1 MLQINTVMKNINPT
15 TTAAWQKLT
24 AHFEDIKEK
33 HLRSWFAEDANRFDK
48 MHIEWKDLLVDY
60 SKNRI
65 SEETLSLL
73 VELAEECGLKENMD
87 AMFAGEVI
95 NETENRSVLHVALR
109 DFERDEI
116 LSKGENVVPTIKE
129 VLEQIKAFCDQLQNG
144 QWRGYEGDPIT
155 DIVNIGIGGS
165 DLGVAFATEAMGAY
179 HLPGMRAHFVSNV
192 DASDIAE
199 VLKNIK
205 PERTLFVIASKTF
218 TTQETMTNAMTARQ
232 WFLDAAEDEAH
243 IAKHFVAVSTNEKS
257 VSEFGI
263 DPQNM
268 FTFWEWVGGRFSLS
282 SAIGLTLSCTIGYA
296 QFEEMLRG
304 MHDMDVHFRETPFD
318 KNIPVLLG
326 LLSIWYTN
334 FFDAHTEA
342 ILPYD
347 NYMDK
352 LASFLQQGFMESN
365 GKSVD
370 RNGERISYQTG
381 QILWGAAGTNGQH
394 SFYQLIHQG
403 TRLIPCDFLAPA
415 QSHNPIGDH
424 HAKLL
429 ANFFAQTEAL
439 MMGKTRDQVE
449 AELAGMPADTIAQLA
464 PFKVFEGNNPSNSIM
479 FTKLTPYV
487 LGNLIS
493 MYEQKIFVQGSIW
506 NVFSFDQWGV
516 ELGKQLA
523 KQILP
528 ELDGDDVVS
537 SHDSSTN
544 GLIGF
549 YKGKRLGVRG

>member
-1 MLQINTVMKNINPT
+1 MKNINPT
-15 TTAAWQKLT
+15 TTNSWQKLQD
-24 AHFEDIKEK
+24 HYSEIKDK
-33 HLRSWFAEDANRFDK
+33 HLRDWFAEDAGRFDK
-48 MHIEWKDLLVDY
+48 MHIQWNDLLVDF
-60 SKNRI
+60 SKNRL
-65 SEETLSLL
+65 SQETLDLL
-73 VELAEECGLKENMD
+73 LQLAAECGLQENIER
-87 AMFAGEVI
+87 MFAGEVI

-109 DFERDEI
+109 DMSSAEV
-116 LSKGENVVPTIKE
+116 LVNGENVIP
-129 VLEQIKAFCDQLQNG
+129 QIKDVLVQINEFSGLLESG
-144 QWRGYEGDPIT
+144 LWRGYEGDTIT

-165 DLGVAFATEAMGAY
+165 DLGVAFATEALTPF
-179 HLPGMRAHFVSNV
+179 HRPGLTAHFVSNV
-192 DASDIAE
+192 DGSDIAE
-199 VLKNIK
+199 VLKKVK

-218 TTQETMTNAMTARQ
+218 TTQETMTNAHTARR
-232 WFLDAAEDEAH
+232 WFMEAAENTDH
-243 IAKHFVAVSTNEKS
+243 ISKHFVAVSTNKES
-257 VSEFGI
+257 VMEFGI
-263 DPQNM
+263 DPNNM

-282 SAIGLTLSCTIGYA
+282 SAIGLTLACTVGYKN
-296 QFEEMLRG
+296 FEEMLQG

-326 LLSIWYTN
+326 MISIWYTN
-334 FFDAHTEA
+334 FFGAHTEG
-342 ILPYD
+342 IFPYD
-347 NYMDK
+347 QYMDK

-370 RNGERISYQTG
+370 RNGQPIDYETG
-381 QILWGAAGTNGQH
+381 QIIWGAAGTNGQH

-403 TRLIPCDFLAPA
+403 TRLIPCDFLAPV

-424 HAKLL
+424 HVKLM

-439 MMGKTRDQVE
+439 MMGKSRAQVD
-449 AELAGMPADTIAQLA
+449 AELSDLSAEEREKLA
-464 PFKVFEGNNPSNSIM
+464 PFKVFAGNNPSNSIM

-493 MYEQKIFVQGSIW
+493 MYEQKIFVQGAIW

-528 ELDGDDVVS
+528 ELSGEGAVD

-544 GLIGF
+544 GLVNYF
-549 YKGKRLGVRG
+549 LKGRC

>member
-1 MLQINTVMKNINPT
+1 MKNINPT
-15 TTAAWQKLT
+15 TTNSWQKLQD
-24 AHFEDIKEK
+24 HYSEIKDK
-33 HLRSWFAEDANRFDK
+33 HLRDWFAEDAGRFDK
-48 MHIEWKDLLVDY
+48 MHIQWNDLLVDF
-60 SKNRI
+60 SKNRL
-65 SEETLSLL
+65 SQETLDLL
-73 VELAEECGLKENMD
+73 LQLAAECGLQENIER
-87 AMFAGEVI
+87 MFAGEVI

-109 DFERDEI
+109 DMSSAEV
-116 LSKGENVVPTIKE
+116 LVNGENVIP
-129 VLEQIKAFCDQLQNG
+129 QIKDVLVQINEFSGLLESG
-144 QWRGYEGDPIT
+144 LWRGYEGDTIT

-165 DLGVAFATEAMGAY
+165 DLGVAFATEALTPF
-179 HLPGMRAHFVSNV
+179 HRPGLTAHFVSNV
-192 DASDIAE
+192 DGSDIAE
-199 VLKNIK
+199 VLKKVK

-218 TTQETMTNAMTARQ
+218 TTQETMTNAHTARR
-232 WFLDAAEDEAH
+232 WFMEAAENTDH
-243 IAKHFVAVSTNEKS
+243 IAKHFVAVSTNKES
-257 VSEFGI
+257 VMEFGI
-263 DPQNM
+263 DPNNM

-282 SAIGLTLSCTIGYA
+282 SAIGLTLACTVGYKN
-296 QFEEMLRG
+296 FEEMLQG

-326 LLSIWYTN
+326 MISIWYTN
-334 FFDAHTEA
+334 FFGAHTEG
-342 ILPYD
+342 IFPYD
-347 NYMDK
+347 QYMDK

-370 RNGERISYQTG
+370 RNGQPVDYETG
-381 QILWGAAGTNGQH
+381 QIIWGAAGTNGQH

-403 TRLIPCDFLAPA
+403 TRLIPCDFLAPV

-424 HAKLL
+424 HVKLM

-439 MMGKTRDQVE
+439 MMGKSRAQVD
-449 AELAGMPADTIAQLA
+449 AELSDLSAEEREKLA
-464 PFKVFEGNNPSNSIM
+464 PFKVFAGNNPSNSIM

-493 MYEQKIFVQGSIW
+493 MYEQKIFVQGAIW

-528 ELDGDDVVS
+528 ELSGEGAVD

-544 GLIGF
+544 GLVNYF
-549 YKGKRLGVRG
+549 LKGRC